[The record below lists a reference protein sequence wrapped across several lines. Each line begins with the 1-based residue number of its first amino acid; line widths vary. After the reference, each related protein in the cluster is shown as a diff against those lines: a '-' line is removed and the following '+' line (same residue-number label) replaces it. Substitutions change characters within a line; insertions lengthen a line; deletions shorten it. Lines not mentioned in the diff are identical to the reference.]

1 MTEMKHAVFEE
12 RLHTVMQDMND
23 RITPSEA
30 LLIDTRSRMA
40 QAKPRSKWVPRL
52 QKTIA
57 VVTCTLLIF
66 VGAVNVSPAFASG
79 AAKVPIVRELVKAV
93 LFDPSMKAAIEHDY
107 VQLVKKTATDNGFT
121 LHVEYLVADPRN
133 LTVYYKMDEITER
146 NDQDGP
152 DYQFDFDLLDMDG
165 NDLEGYGA
173 SWDYPIS
180 EEEKEA
186 LNAVKYNFTGEVI
199 LPEQVQVR
207 LIVKEVQ
214 PLSEEDQ
221 KAFNTAR
228 ELGGTAGLIASF
240 EEPTPEYVQVAEL
253 VVPLTIDQSSLF
265 NVRTLE
271 LDYEIE
277 LEGQRVIFD
286 AVEIYPTQIR
296 VLWHADEAN
305 THLIAGLRLD
315 LQSKT
320 FGKWQG
326 ISNGVSGIGATDSP
340 ERQTWLESNWFSE
353 EDAYQLAVTQYALI
367 PKDKQ
372 MISYEYSTNT
382 FTNLPE
388 YIELVEAVPCDT
400 GLFMTFN
407 FANTIE
413 QINGQALY
421 HESVHQSGSG
431 TGKYPKTGNKVTG
444 HDNMYFYNSFI
455 VSGVDYE
462 HEPIVFK
469 LTWAPP
475 VLLEA
480 PIIVPIQ

>member
-152 DYQFDFDLLDMDG
+152 EYQFDFDLLDMDG
-165 NDLEGYGA
+165 NDLDGYGA

-186 LNAVKYNFTGEVI
+186 LNAVKYNFTGEAI

-207 LIVKEVQ
+207 LIVKEA
-214 PLSEEDQ
+214 PLLSEVLFA
-221 KAFNTAR
+221 KFSAF
-228 ELGGTAGLIASF
+228 
-240 EEPTPEYVQVAEL
+240 
-253 VVPLTIDQSSLF
+253 
-265 NVRTLE
+265 
-271 LDYEIE
+271 
-277 LEGQRVIFD
+277 
-286 AVEIYPTQIR
+286 
-296 VLWHADEAN
+296 
-305 THLIAGLRLD
+305 
-315 LQSKT
+315 
-320 FGKWQG
+320 
-326 ISNGVSGIGATDSP
+326 
-340 ERQTWLESNWFSE
+340 
-353 EDAYQLAVTQYALI
+353 
-367 PKDKQ
+367 
-372 MISYEYSTNT
+372 
-382 FTNLPE
+382 
-388 YIELVEAVPCDT
+388 
-400 GLFMTFN
+400 
-407 FANTIE
+407 
-413 QINGQALY
+413 
-421 HESVHQSGSG
+421 
-431 TGKYPKTGNKVTG
+431 
-444 HDNMYFYNSFI
+444 
-455 VSGVDYE
+455 
-462 HEPIVFK
+462 
-469 LTWAPP
+469 
-475 VLLEA
+475 
-480 PIIVPIQ
+480 